1 MTRIFEMGSSRRAFL
16 GRMLPACAV
25 TCLGLRGLPLL
36 GDAAPAGRAQPQAAG
51 GQAPAK
57 HKFDEELPVKPTFR
71 QLFAAE
77 YSSFIP
83 LAVFLSERL
92 GKDAAIQLLKDWTAG
107 RGREAGVDTAKRLG
121 ADDFAALKKLF
132 TPDDRSYR
140 NTLTMAVVE
149 STDTVHELKITECL
163 WADTFLRAKAGEL
176 GYAAVCFGDY
186 AFARAFNPKIEMVRD
201 KTLMQGQ
208 PFCNHR
214 YLWKG

>member
-1 MTRIFEMGSSRRAFL
+1 MTRMFETGSSRRAFL

-36 GDAAPAGRAQPQAAG
+36 GDPVPAGRAQPQAAE
-51 GQAPAK
+51 GQAQAK
-57 HKFDEELPVKPTFR
+57 HKFDEELPVKPTFK

-77 YSSFIP
+77 YGSFIP

-92 GKDAAIQLLKDWTAG
+92 GKEAAVQLLKDWTTG
-107 RGREAGVDTAKRLG
+107 RSRKAAADTAKQLG
-121 ADDFAALKKLF
+121 ANDFAALKKLL
-132 TPDDRSYR
+132 TPDSRSYK
-140 NTLTMAVVE
+140 NTLTMEVAE
-149 STDTVHELKITECL
+149 STDTAYELRITECL